1 MKFFVIGGAGFIG
14 SHLIELLIQKGH
26 KVYVYDNFSTG
37 KESNLNMLTVTYVDD
52 LETGFKNSD
61 FIFHLAASVGNQ
73 YINNNP
79 KISIINN
86 LETTIKVFEL
96 AKKYQRPILYTS
108 TSEVYGNSS
117 PPFTEDQ
124 DLQIGCPKD
133 SLRWG
138 YSCAK
143 LTGEFLA
150 LSYDIPVVIVRP
162 FNLIGPRQVSTY
174 GMVVPSFIEKA
185 LNYDNIIV
193 YGDGEQTRCFCDVSE
208 AVVAMYHLVVNKT
221 CYGETCYGEIFN
233 IGNPHNIISILQL
246 AEMIKKLTDS
256 KSNILLQPYSE
267 WFSKNHSDVRHRS
280 PIVNKIR
287 KYIDW
292 MPTNNMETILK
303 KCISN
308 W

>member
-14 SHLIELLIQKGH
+14 SHLVELLIEKGH
-26 KVYVYDNFSTG
+26 EVYVYDNFSTG
-37 KESNLNMLTVTYVDD
+37 RESNIGMFPLTYIDNLDDGFRKCDYV
-52 LETGFKNSD
+52 
-61 FIFHLAASVGNQ
+61 FHLAASVGNQ

-79 KISIINN
+79 KIAMINN
-86 LETTIKVFEL
+86 LSVTVEIFDL
-96 AKKYQRPILYTS
+96 AKKYQTPVLYTS
-108 TSEVYGNSS
+108 TSEVYGNSQLM
-117 PPFTEDQ
+117 FREDQ

-143 LTGEFLA
+143 LAGEFLA

-162 FNLIGPRQVSTY
+162 FNIIGPKQVSKY
-174 GMVVPSFIEKA
+174 GMVVPTFIEKA
-185 LNYDNIIV
+185 LNYDDIIV
-193 YGDGEQTRCFCDVSE
+193 YGDGEQTRCFCDVDE
-208 AVVAMYHLVVNKT
+208 VVVAMYHLITNKI
-221 CYGETCYGEIFN
+221 CYGEIFN
-233 IGNPHNIISILQL
+233 VGNPHNSITMLHL
-246 AEMIKKLTDS
+246 AKMIKRLTNS

-280 PIVNKIR
+280 PVVNKIR
-287 KYIDW
+287 KYIEW
-292 MPTNNMETILK
+292 EPTNDMETILK

>member
-1 MKFFVIGGAGFIG
+1 MKYFVIGGAGFIG
-14 SHLIELLIQKGH
+14 SHLVKLLIEKGH
-26 KVYVYDNFSTG
+26 RVYVYDNFSTG
-37 KESNLNMLTVTYVDD
+37 RESNLDILTVTYVDD

-79 KISIINN
+79 KMSMINN
-86 LETTIKVFEL
+86 LSITIEVFDL
-96 AKKYQRPILYTS
+96 AKKYQTPILYTS
-108 TSEVYGNSS
+108 TSEVYGNSRS
-117 PPFTEDQ
+117 GFIEDQ

-162 FNLIGPRQVSTY
+162 FNIIGPKQVSKY
-174 GMVVPSFIEKA
+174 GMVVPTFLEKA
-185 LNYDNIIV
+185 LNSKDIIV

-221 CYGETCYGEIFN
+221 CYGEIFN
-233 IGNPHNIISILQL
+233 IGNPHNIISMLHL

-267 WFSKNHSDVRHRS
+267 WFTKNHSDIRHRS
-280 PIVNKIR
+280 PVVNKIR

-292 MPTNNMETILK
+292 VPSNNMETILK
-303 KCISN
+303 KCISK